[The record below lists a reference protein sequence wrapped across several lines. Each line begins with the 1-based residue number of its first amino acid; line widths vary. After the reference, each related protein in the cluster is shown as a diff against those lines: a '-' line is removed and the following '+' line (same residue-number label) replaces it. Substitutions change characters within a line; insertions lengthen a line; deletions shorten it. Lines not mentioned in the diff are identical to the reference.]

1 MSEVLR
7 VRREGAVL
15 VLELHRPE
23 RHHAIDRALAEA
35 LAAALDAAD
44 ADADVAAIVLTGSGE
59 KAFCAGQ
66 DMLEASGVE
75 PGAAPGGT
83 SSAQRAAQRLER
95 CPLPLVAAIN
105 GYCYGGGALLAMACD
120 IRVAASTA
128 TFRLPGAEYGLVVG
142 AATLPR
148 LVGPAKAKELIF
160 TARRF
165 DAAEA
170 LGCGFL
176 NAVHEPAALR
186 AQALALGQVIAAN
199 DARAVRESKRVID
212 LASVAGDARDAERAA
227 NAELRGSADQ
237 RERFRVATERVTG
250 R

>member
-1 MSEVLR
+1 MSDVLR
-7 VRREGAVL
+7 VLREGAVL
-15 VLELHRPE
+15 VLELHRPA
-23 RHHAIDRALAEA
+23 RHHAIDRALADA
-35 LAAALDAAD
+35 LVDATDAAEAD
-44 ADADVAAIVLTGSGE
+44 ADLAAVVVTGSGE

-75 PGAAPGGT
+75 PGATAGAT
-83 SSAQRAAQRLER
+83 SSAQRAVERLER
-95 CPLPLVAAIN
+95 SPLPLIAAIN
-105 GYCYGGGALLAMACD
+105 GYCFGGGALLAMACD
-120 IRVAASTA
+120 IRLATTGA

-148 LVGPAKAKELIF
+148 LVGPAKAKELIL

-170 LGCGFL
+170 LACGFL
-176 NAVHEPAALR
+176 NAVHEPAELR
-186 AQALALGQVIAAN
+186 ARALALGQAIAAN

-212 LASVAGDARDAERAA
+212 IASTAGDARAAERAA
-227 NAELRGSADQ
+227 NAELRGSPGQ
-237 RERFRVATERVTG
+237 RARFRAATARVTG

>member
-1 MSEVLR
+1 VSEVLH

-15 VLELHRPE
+15 LLELHRPA
-23 RHHAIDRALAEA
+23 RHHAIDRALADALDDAMDAAEA
-35 LAAALDAAD
+35 DAELAA
-44 ADADVAAIVLTGSGE
+44 VVLTGSGE

-75 PGAAPGGT
+75 PGDAPGGT
-83 SSAQRAAQRLER
+83 SSAQRVAERLDR
-95 CPLPLVAAIN
+95 SPLPLIAAIN
-105 GYCYGGGALLAMACD
+105 GYCFGGGALLAMACD
-120 IRVAASTA
+120 IRLAATGA

-170 LGCGFL
+170 LACGFL
-176 NAVHEPAALR
+176 NAVYEAPALR
-186 AQALALGQVIAAN
+186 TAALALGQAIAAN

-212 LASVAGDARDAERAA
+212 LTTTAGEARAAERAA
-227 NAELRGSADQ
+227 NAELRGSPAQ
-237 RERFRVATERVTG
+237 RARFRAATQRVTG